1 MKFIFAG
8 ALLRFAEYSRE
19 IDISAPTLELA
30 IKELLETRPL
40 LRAALLDGE
49 QNLRLSHRMFLNGES
64 VDRHYYTDRRAREEL
79 ALDPGDSVYFLTAI
93 AGG

>member
-8 ALLRFAEYSRE
+8 ALLRFTEYSRE
-19 IDISAPTLELA
+19 IDVSAPTLERA
-30 IKELLETRPL
+30 IAQLLETRPL

-49 QNLRLSHRMFLNGES
+49 QNLRLSHRMFLNGEI
-64 VDRHYYTDRRAREEL
+64 VDRRYYTDRRARDEL
-79 ALDPGDSVYFLTAI
+79 ALNPGDSVFFLTAI